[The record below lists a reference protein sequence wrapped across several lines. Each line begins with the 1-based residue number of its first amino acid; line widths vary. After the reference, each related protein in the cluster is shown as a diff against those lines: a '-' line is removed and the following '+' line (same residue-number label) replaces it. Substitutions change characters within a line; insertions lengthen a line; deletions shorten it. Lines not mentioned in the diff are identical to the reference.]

1 MHLQQMLS
9 DLDGM
14 HDTVNGGGGLLN
26 ARNCVAI
33 FLKL

>member
-26 ARNCVAI
+26 VKICVAI
-33 FLKL
+33 ILKL